1 MLILT
6 PTGGQE
12 SQEEKIYDVLIIGG
26 GPAAFTAGIYVARAM
41 KEAIII
47 EKEAPGGQVAVSDI
61 IDNFPGFIE
70 IKGSDLA
77 NRMMQHVQKFGV
89 PIEFAEVARLEKQD
103 KLFVAH
109 TADGRSFKGKT
120 AIIATGATPKK
131 LGVPGED
138 KFYGAGVS
146 YCAVC
151 DGHFFKDKV
160 VAVVGGG
167 DSAFTEAL
175 YLTGIV
181 KKLYLIHRREGFRA
195 QPIYVE
201 ALKKKP
207 NVEFILNT
215 IVREIRGDT
224 KVKELL
230 LYDRKQDIE
239 FTLPVDGVF
248 IYIGMLPAVEPFK
261 DLEGLEYDSQGFII
275 APETTETKIPGLF
288 VAGDV
293 RSKELRQIATAV
305 SDGAYAGTK
314 AVEYLE
320 ELENAESG
328 GSN

>member
-6 PTGGQE
+6 PTGGQQ
-12 SQEEKIYDVLIIGG
+12 SEEKVYDVLIIGG

-41 KEAIII
+41 KEAVII

-70 IKGSDLA
+70 IKGSELA
-77 NRMMQHVQKFGV
+77 NKMMQHVQKFGV
-89 PIEFAEVARLEKQD
+89 PIEFAEVVRVSKEGD
-103 KLFVAH
+103 LFVAH
-109 TADGRSFKGKT
+109 TADGRVFKGRT
-120 AIIATGATPKK
+120 AIIATGAKPRK

-151 DGHFFKDKV
+151 DGHFFRDKV

-195 QPIYVE
+195 QPIYVN

-207 NVEFILNT
+207 NVEFVLNT
-215 IVREIRGDT
+215 IVREIRGDN

-230 LYDRKQDIE
+230 LYDRKQDVE

-248 IYIGMLPAVEPFK
+248 IYIGMLPATEPLK
-261 DLEGLEYDSQGFII
+261 ELEGLEYDNQGFIV
-275 APETTETKIPGLF
+275 APETTETSIPGLF

-314 AVEYLE
+314 VVEYLE
-320 ELENAESG
+320 ELENAKSG
-328 GSN
+328 GSS

>member
-6 PTGGQE
+6 PTGGQQ
-12 SQEEKIYDVLIIGG
+12 SEEKVYDVLIIGG

-41 KEAIII
+41 KEAVII

-70 IKGSDLA
+70 IKGSELA
-77 NRMMQHVQKFGV
+77 NKMMQHVQKFGV
-89 PIEFAEVARLEKQD
+89 PIEFAEVVRVSKED
-103 KLFVAH
+103 DLFVAH
-109 TADGRSFKGKT
+109 TADGRVFKGRT
-120 AIIATGATPKK
+120 AIIATGAKPRK

-151 DGHFFKDKV
+151 DGHFFRDKV

-195 QPIYVE
+195 QPIYVN

-207 NVEFILNT
+207 NVEFVLNT
-215 IVREIRGDT
+215 IVREIRGDN

-230 LYDRKQDIE
+230 LYDRKQDVE

-248 IYIGMLPAVEPFK
+248 IYIGMLPATEPLK
-261 DLEGLEYDSQGFII
+261 ELEGLEYDNQGFIV
-275 APETTETKIPGLF
+275 APETTETSIPGLF

-320 ELENAESG
+320 ELENAQSG
-328 GSN
+328 GSS